1 MRTNNKFPIALFKEI
16 IHILGTV
23 FKSDKV
29 IDNVFEYARWGSVS
43 HKLTACKFA
52 LNAIEVEA
60 KIYPNRK
67 LYRNVKNLFDKNN
80 VKSCGHHGNYVNGQ
94 WTTRELTFCYNK
106 SWGDLVE
113 FCIDMKKYLGSDPAF
128 VEFGNWIEQEY
139 DELKYI
145 GEL

>member
-1 MRTNNKFPIALFKEI
+1 MRTNNKFPIAVFKEV
-16 IHILGTV
+16 IHIFGTV

-52 LNAIEVEA
+52 LDAIEAEK

-80 VKSCGHHGNYVNGQ
+80 VKSCGHHGSYINGS
-94 WTTRELTFCYNK
+94 WTLRELTPFYQCR
-106 SWGDLVE
+106 WGELIQFAIE
-113 FCIDMKKYLGSDPAF
+113 MKKYLEGDPAF
-128 VEFGNWIEQEY
+128 VEFGDWLEEEY
-139 DELKYI
+139 DELKSI